1 MPDFHDTAPVTSSS
15 AADPE
20 VATQRLADRP
30 RSLAHGL
37 VELLEAQFRSGQLA
51 PETKLPTESALMRT
65 YGVSRTVVREALS
78 SLQASGWV
86 KTRHGVGSFVQAQ
99 SLAPVFA
106 LNTQQRD
113 ALHEVIATLE
123 LRVAVES
130 EAAAL
135 AAQRRTTKQL
145 QALHAALVLLQDAL
159 AKGVDSAAQDY
170 VFHLEL
176 SRATHNPRFVDLLAT
191 LGVNGIPRAR
201 LSAVDGPG
209 EAQRAYLQRVQAEHE
224 SIYQAVADQ
233 DPEAARAAMRTHL
246 VNSRERRRR
255 ALEQGTGE
263 L

>member
-1 MPDFHDTAPVTSSS
+1 MPELHDTASVTSPS
-15 AADPE
+15 AAAPQA
-20 VATQRLADRP
+20 VQRLTDRP

-37 VELLEAQFRSGQLA
+37 VELLEAQFRAGQIA
-51 PETKLPTESALMRT
+51 PETKLPTESALMQT

-99 SLAPVFA
+99 SRTPVFA
-106 LNTQQRD
+106 LSTQQRD
-113 ALHEVIATLE
+113 TLHEVIATLE

-135 AAQRRTTKQL
+135 AAQRRTEPQL
-145 QALHAALVLLQDAL
+145 QALRAALVQFQAAL
-159 AKGVDSAAQDY
+159 AQGIDSAAQDY
-170 VFHLEL
+170 AFHLEL
-176 SRATHNPRFVDLLAT
+176 ARATHNPRFVDLLAT

-201 LSAVDGPG
+201 LSDADVPG
-209 EAQRAYLQRVQAEHE
+209 TTQRGYLQRVQAEHE

-255 ALEQGTGE
+255 ALEQAAGG
-263 L
+263 

>member
-1 MPDFHDTAPVTSSS
+1 MPELLDTASAPSPS
-15 AADPE
+15 AADPQ
-20 VATQRLADRP
+20 AAQRLTDRP

-37 VELLEAQFRSGQLA
+37 VELLEAQFRAGQIA
-51 PETKLPTESALMRT
+51 AETKLPTESALMKT

-113 ALHEVIATLE
+113 TLHEVIATLE

-135 AAQRRTTKQL
+135 AAQRRTAPQL
-145 QALHAALVLLQDAL
+145 QALHAALVQLQDAL
-159 AKGVDSAAQDY
+159 ARGVDSAAQDY
-170 VFHLEL
+170 AFHLEL

-201 LSAVDGPG
+201 LSGVDAPP
-209 EAQRAYLQRVQAEHE
+209 EYLQRVQAEHE

-255 ALEQGTGE
+255 ALEQGSGE

>member
-1 MPDFHDTAPVTSSS
+1 MPDLHDTASVTPS
-15 AADPE
+15 AA
-20 VATQRLADRP
+20 AGSQAAQRLTDRP

-37 VELLEAQFRSGQLA
+37 VELLEEQFRTGQFA
-51 PETKLPTESALMRT
+51 PETRLPTESALMKT

-113 ALHEVIATLE
+113 TLHEVIATLE

-135 AAQRRTTKQL
+135 AAQRRTQPQL
-145 QALHAALVLLQDAL
+145 QALRTALVQFQQAL
-159 AKGVDSAAQDY
+159 AQGVDSAAQDY
-170 VFHLEL
+170 AFHLEL
-176 SRATHNPRFVDLLAT
+176 ARATHNPRFVDLLAT

-201 LSAVDGPG
+201 LSGADAP
-209 EAQRAYLQRVQAEHE
+209 ETTQREYLQRVQAEHE
-224 SIYQAVADQ
+224 SIVQAVADQ

-255 ALEQGTGE
+255 ALEQAQG
-263 L
+263 